1 MRTVGSLNIIAMK
14 KMLDKTKKDMAR
26 WGRLYLLAAVAP
38 VRAVF
43 FATNTFLRL
52 PDSARA
58 GALPVGVDKSQ
69 DFFIVVGELQGQ
81 SKPLEVAS
89 WKKGRERR

>member
-26 WGRLYLLAAVAP
+26 WGRLYPTAALAP
-38 VRAVF
+38 VWAVF
-43 FATNTFLRL
+43 YATNVLRL